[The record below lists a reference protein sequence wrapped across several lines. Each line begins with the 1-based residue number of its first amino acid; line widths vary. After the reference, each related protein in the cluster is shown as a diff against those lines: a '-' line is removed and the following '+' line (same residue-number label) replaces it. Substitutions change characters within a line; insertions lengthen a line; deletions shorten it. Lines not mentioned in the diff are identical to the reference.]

1 MPPMILTKS
10 RNVLPTGYQLQEY
23 RILSVLGHGGFG
35 ITYLAQDTKLN
46 LRVAIK
52 EYFPTDL
59 AVREESYSVQP
70 KFQKYKKNFVWG
82 LKGFLKEGQAL
93 ATFQHPSI
101 VRVLRYF
108 EAHNT
113 AYIVMEYEQ
122 GQSLSNALKNASTF
136 TEAQIMTILPPLLSG
151 LQAVH
156 EKGFLH
162 RDIKPGNIYLRDK
175 DNTPVLLDFGAARY
189 ALGNLSRSITA
200 LVTPGYT
207 PFEQYQTKGPLGP
220 WTDIYAVG
228 AVLYRAISGQK
239 PVEAPAR
246 INMVK
251 LNDEKDPL
259 EPITKIG
266 RRKYSKHLLQGIDWA
281 LQISEK
287 DRPQNVEEWAAA
299 MLFPLEPSS
308 PPHPKN
314 RGWILAG
321 VIVATGFNVGYFI
334 YHHAQ
339 LRQQKTLAIQKLQE
353 QATAETAR
361 LTQLQSEQLQQKTL
375 EIQKLQE
382 KVTAETARL
391 TQLQSEQSALKKAI
405 EKARQQIR
413 DISNTKEFEEQ
424 KLKDISN
431 TKEFEEQRLKEL
443 RRQIKKLEQQ
453 RIYEAAR
460 LAKLLKSITDAGTKI
475 IGNNF
480 RDSLQNGSLGPE
492 MVVVPAGRFRMGDSQ
507 DGGYKDEQPV
517 RWVSVNH
524 FAIGRYEVTFEE
536 YDRFAEATGR
546 EKPDD
551 QGWGRGLQPVIN
563 VSWEEAT
570 AYAAWLSL
578 QTGQQYR
585 LPTEAEW
592 EYAARAGTESQYWWG
607 NEMVSKKANCNGCN
621 SQWDNKKT
629 APVGSFSSNAFGLY
643 DTVGNVWEWTCSEY
657 ERQYVGK
664 EQQCINNEN
673 SQTELV
679 IRGGSCFNK
688 PKDVRTAN
696 RNWSKSSLHF
706 YSFGFRLVRM

>member
-10 RNVLPTGYQLQEY
+10 RNVLPTGYQLREY

-52 EYFPTDL
+52 EYFPSDL
-59 AVREESYSVQP
+59 AVREEGYSVQP
-70 KFQKYKKNFVWG
+70 KFQKYNKNLVWG

-108 EAHNT
+108 EAHHT

-122 GQSLSNALKNASTF
+122 GQSLSNALKNGSTF
-136 TEAQIMTILPPLLSG
+136 TESEIMTILPPLLSG

-175 DNTPVLLDFGAARY
+175 DKTPVLLDFGAARY

-207 PFEQYQTKGPLGP
+207 PFEQYQTKGFLGP
-220 WTDIYAVG
+220 WTDIYALG

-246 INMVK
+246 INVVK

-266 RRKYSKHLLQGIDWA
+266 RRKYSKRLLEGIDWA

-287 DRPQNVEEWAAA
+287 DRPQNVKEWADRFY
-299 MLFPLEPSS
+299 LGPSQTEQK
-308 PPHPKN
+308 HFKKYIN
-314 RGWILAG
+314 GWWILAG
-321 VIVATGFNVGYFI
+321 VIIATGFNVGYFI

-339 LRQQKTLAIQKLQE
+339 LRQKKTLDIQKLQ
-353 QATAETAR
+353 A
-361 LTQLQSEQLQQKTL
+361 
-375 EIQKLQE
+375 
-382 KVTAETARL
+382 
-391 TQLQSEQSALKKAI
+391 EQSALQKAI
-405 EKARQQIR
+405 EKARQQIK
-413 DISNTKEFEEQ
+413 DISNTKEVEEQKLKVLLKSKEFEEQ
-424 KLKDISN
+424 KLKDISK
-431 TKEFEEQRLKEL
+431 TKAFKEQRLKKL
-443 RRQIKKLEQQ
+443 RQRIKKLEQQ
-453 RIYEAAR
+453 ITTKRKR
-460 LAKLLKSITDAGTKI
+460 LAQFQEFIKEAGTKI
-475 IGNNF
+475 IGNHF
-480 RDSLQNGSLGPE
+480 RDSLQDGSLGPA

-517 RWVSVNH
+517 HWVSVNH

-536 YDRFAEATGR
+536 YDRFAEATGK

-551 QGWGRGLQPVIN
+551 QGWGRGLRPVIN

-607 NEMVSKKANCNGCN
+607 NEILSNKANCNGCN

-629 APVGSFSSNAFGLY
+629 APVGSFSKNAFGLY

-657 ERQYVGK
+657 ERQYAGK
-664 EQQCINNEN
+664 EQECINNKN

-679 IRGGSCFNK
+679 IRGGSCFNQ
-688 PKDVRTAN
+688 PKDVRAAN
-696 RNWSKSSLHF
+696 RNWNKSSLHF

>member
-1 MPPMILTKS
+1 MIRTSS

-52 EYFPTDL
+52 EYFPSDL
-59 AVREESYSVQP
+59 AVREESYNVQP

-122 GQSLSNALKNASTF
+122 GQSLSNALKNGSTL
-136 TEAQIMTILPPLLSG
+136 TKSQLMTILPPLLSG

-156 EKGFLH
+156 EMGFLH

-175 DNTPVLLDFGAARY
+175 DNTPVLLDFGAARF

-239 PVEAPAR
+239 PVESPAR
-246 INMVK
+246 INLVK

-266 RRKYSKHLLQGIDWA
+266 RRKYPKRLLQGIDWA

-287 DRPQNVEEWAAA
+287 DRPQNVKEWAAA
-299 MLFPLEPSS
+299 MLSS
-308 PPHPKN
+308 PFDPSPTPQKN
-314 RGWILAG
+314 CKWWILAG
-321 VIVATGFNVGYFI
+321 VIVATGINVGYFI

-339 LRQQKTLAIQKLQE
+339 LRQQKNLDIQKLQE

-361 LTQLQSEQLQQKTL
+361 LTQLQSEQSALQKA
-375 EIQKLQE
+375 IK
-382 KVTAETARL
+382 KARL
-391 TQLQSEQSALKKAI
+391 
-405 EKARQQIR
+405 QIR
-413 DISNTKEFEEQ
+413 DISNTKEVEEQKLKDILNTKEVEEQ
-424 KLKDISN
+424 KLKDISKPKEVEEQKLKDISK
-431 TKEFEEQRLKEL
+431 TKEVEEQSLKEL
-443 RRQIKKLEQQ
+443 RQQIKKLNQQ
-453 RIYEAAR
+453 IKTETAH
-460 LAKLLKSITDAGTKI
+460 LAQIQESIKEAGTKI

-480 RDSLQNGSLGPE
+480 RDRLQDGSLGPE
-492 MVVVPAGRFRMGDSQ
+492 MVVVPAGLFRMGDSQ

-517 RWVSVNH
+517 WVSVNN

-551 QGWGRGLQPVIN
+551 QGWGRGLRPVIN
-563 VSWEEAT
+563 VSWKEAT

-592 EYAARAGTESQYWWG
+592 EYAARAGIESQYWWG

-657 ERQYVGK
+657 ERQYLGK
-664 EQQCINNEN
+664 EQECINNINNEK

-688 PKDVRTAN
+688 PKDVRAAN